1 MFRRSPLSLL
11 QSVGQKSWMRTGRVK
26 DECRLQRQGRQRGG
40 VGTAGGKVVVW
51 RDALVWGWLWWH
63 FMVCWG

>member
-1 MFRRSPLSLL
+1 M
-11 QSVGQKSWMRTGRVK
+11 K